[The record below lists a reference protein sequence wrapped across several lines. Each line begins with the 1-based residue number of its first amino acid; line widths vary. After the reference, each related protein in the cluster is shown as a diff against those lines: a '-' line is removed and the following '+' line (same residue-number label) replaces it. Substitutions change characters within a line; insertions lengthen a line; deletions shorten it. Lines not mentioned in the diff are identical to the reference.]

1 MPLFFHK
8 TNDVI
13 LRIIKVLKRSLRTQF
28 FLLCIMSQLLFVAR
42 GSSQII
48 ISGTVYDST
57 KLYVVPGV
65 RVASTSGLT
74 TITDSLGA
82 YHIKVTERDS
92 LSFFYRGKSTIK
104 FPVKDMGNYTAFDIS
119 LHVRVSAKY
128 KLLKGVT
135 VFADNYHRDS
145 SENRMEYSKIFNFE
159 KPRISS
165 SYEEGGPAGLD
176 LDQLIGMFNY
186 KRKRENIAFQNRLVE
201 DEKERYVNYRFSP
214 KVIQRATGLSGD
226 TLLKYRKR
234 YMPSYDFVVSS
245 TLAQFYEYILNTS
258 YEFKREEGIR

>member
-1 MPLFFHK
+1 
-8 TNDVI
+8 
-13 LRIIKVLKRSLRTQF
+13 LKRNLLIKLFLVFLSLG
-28 FLLCIMSQLLFVAR
+28 LSLPHKVNA
-42 GSSQII
+42 QITV
-48 ISGTVYDST
+48 SGTVFDST

-65 RVASTSGLT
+65 NVSSTSGLT

-82 YHIKVTERDS
+82 YHINVSENDS

-104 FPVKDMGNYTAFDIS
+104 FPVKAMGNYNSFDIS
-119 LHVRVSAKY
+119 LHIRVSAKY
-128 KLLKGVT
+128 KLLQSVT

-145 SENRMEYSKIFNFE
+145 AENRMEYSKIFNFE

-176 LDQLIGMFNY
+176 LDQLIGMFNR
-186 KRKRENIAFQNRLVE
+186 RKKKENLAFQNRLI
-201 DEKERYVNYRFSP
+201 DNEKDRYVNYRFSP
-214 KVIQRATGLSGD
+214 KVIQRVTGLSGD

-245 TLAQFYEYILNTS
+245 TLAQFYAYILNTS
-258 YEFKREEGIR
+258 YAFKKEEGIQ